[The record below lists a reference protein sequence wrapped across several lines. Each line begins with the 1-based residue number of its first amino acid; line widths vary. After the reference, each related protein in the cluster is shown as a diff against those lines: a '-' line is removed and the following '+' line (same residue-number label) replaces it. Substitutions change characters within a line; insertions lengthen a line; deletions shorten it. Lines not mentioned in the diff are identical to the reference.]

1 MKKHKTQKSWTKQDL
16 ESLEKLT
23 RNGVSRAE
31 TASLLGRTTK
41 AVEVKIAK
49 LGLVS
54 SLSADEQFWK
64 KEAERLRQKVA
75 ESSHRQTATD
85 KLVEKISSLA
95 PVAYPAP
102 SFKWPSPARKTAGN
116 HPQSAVLVFSD
127 THIGQVVKPNQTLG
141 LGEYNFELFLRRLAR
156 LERSML
162 SILQDHTTTKVP
174 EIVVAMLGDMVHG
187 NLQHAVEA
195 GQVNTLFNQFYSAGH
210 AIAQFFMR
218 LSTFAPV
225 RVHTAVGNHP
235 RWGTQRKMPTDN
247 RYSNLDQFLYAYVAA
262 LTKGSNVT
270 IELTEQ
276 PFTLFDVQGFVFHG
290 GHGDHLKGGDRVL
303 GVPNHSIGRN
313 ISTTTQLFSRTKR
326 ALPNYYLV
334 GHLHR
339 PISLPHASG
348 DFIVN
353 GGFPGVDGYG
363 LMEAFNPSY
372 PLQRF
377 FLVHPKFGQSADYKL
392 RLDLGDN
399 EPHHYQLPT
408 SFCCQ

>member
-1 MKKHKTQKSWTKQDL
+1 MT
-16 ESLEKLT
+16 
-23 RNGVSRAE
+23 AE
-31 TASLLGRTTK
+31 
-41 AVEVKIAK
+41 
-49 LGLVS
+49 
-54 SLSADEQFWK
+54 LSADEKFWK
-64 KEAERLRQKVA
+64 KETERLRQKLA
-75 ESSHRQTATD
+75 ESSHKQTATD
-85 KLVEKISSLA
+85 KLVEKVESLA
-95 PVAYPAP
+95 PMAYPAP
-102 SFKWPSPARKTAGN
+102 DFKWPVPARKTKGN
-116 HPQSAVLVFSD
+116 HPQSAVLIFSD
-127 THIGQVVKPNQTLG
+127 THIGQVVKPSQTLG

-162 SILQDHTTTKVP
+162 SILQDHTTTRVP

-210 AIAQFFMR
+210 AIAQFFLR

-276 PFTLFDVQGFVFHG
+276 PFTIFDVQGFIFHG

-313 ISTTTQLFSRTKR
+313 ISTTTQLFSRSKR
-326 ALPNYYLV
+326 SLPNYYLV

-392 RLDLGDN
+392 RLDLGDS
-399 EPHHYQLPT
+399 EPHHYELPA